1 MAAKST
7 LASSATQ
14 KLLQGLVAVAC
25 LTKVSADNAQMK
37 VASIQELCFK
47 YYHGQK
53 GDGDEV
59 IHESILDQFL
69 IGQGPF
75 DICWQSSQTTNEK
88 ILNPVMARGDLVI
101 NGVSVTRLSL
111 SRAKQTGP
119 ACISGKAILN
129 AANKHIKE
137 AKKMLAC
144 EQSFLKNGQPPSGL
158 NEDDLKRSTFDAYV
172 QKHLTSKRTHVV
184 DSDDDDDED
193 GGEEGDASGGG
204 GGGGGEAA
212 GSSASKLT
220 GWMVYVLFGPRAKR
234 ANGTSNT
241 SVLLLLSAAADKI
254 PPGSGRSSVRNGEAE
269 AESGKRKAGDTG
281 GQSGERGIS
290 VGGTKKDA
298 ALVAQGDEA
307 ARQRNRETCVLITT
321 QALESKQK
329 RLQLLYTKIALP
341 AFASRASA
349 IALEID
355 ELEEEIKKD
364 EASLVR
370 MGQEAQQQQQ
380 PAEVADF
387 LGAFSAKVKR
397 LELSG
402 YQSPTGSSSKSS
414 PSSGATGD

>member
-1 MAAKST
+1 
-7 LASSATQ
+7 
-14 KLLQGLVAVAC
+14 
-25 LTKVSADNAQMK
+25 
-37 VASIQELCFK
+37 
-47 YYHGQK
+47 
-53 GDGDEV
+53 
-59 IHESILDQFL
+59 
-69 IGQGPF
+69 
-75 DICWQSSQTTNEK
+75 
-88 ILNPVMARGDLVI
+88 
-101 NGVSVTRLSL
+101 
-111 SRAKQTGP
+111 
-119 ACISGKAILN
+119 
-129 AANKHIKE
+129 
-137 AKKMLAC
+137 
-144 EQSFLKNGQPPSGL
+144 
-158 NEDDLKRSTFDAYV
+158 V

-307 ARQRNRETCVLITT
+307 ARQRNRETCVLVTT

-380 PAEVADF
+380 PAEGDT
-387 LGAFSAKVKR
+387 LQGAFLSNVPWGIPWVFFRGALGVFFGVPWKVPR
-397 LELSG
+397 
-402 YQSPTGSSSKSS
+402 
-414 PSSGATGD
+414 